1 MTQQILIIVIGSVI
15 GTILVSLLSAWGAVL
30 LVPKISLQN
39 KNKELGDDN
48 AVLRKSR
55 EDYVAAVKM
64 AEETRIKMEDQLA
77 KQIESYNAQKVKY
90 EETLEALGQLS
101 RDYREMRLDFEWVKL
116 EFTRVTGTIPNPRP
130 RTAPTP

>member
-1 MTQQILIIVIGSVI
+1 M
-15 GTILVSLLSAWGAVL
+15 